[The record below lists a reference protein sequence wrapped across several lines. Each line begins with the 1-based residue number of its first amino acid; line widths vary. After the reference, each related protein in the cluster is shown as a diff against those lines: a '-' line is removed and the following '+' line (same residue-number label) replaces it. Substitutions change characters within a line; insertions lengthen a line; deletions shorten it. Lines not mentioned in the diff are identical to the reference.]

1 MKHKILNEF
10 ENGLAQL
17 AVVIMLIILMVQVI
31 GRYLFGYAPT
41 WIEEAARYL
50 FVWTTYAAACN
61 GVYHN
66 AHLKIDAAIKLYP
79 KCIRP
84 YVKYIGNLIFFIYA
98 VAVGV
103 FGVEFCQGIFK
114 AQQIS
119 ASLHIKMGY
128 VYSVI
133 PIFHFLMAVR
143 IVQLTIKMI
152 RHPDEYT
159 PEAELEAQIES
170 ETGKAGEN

>member
-1 MKHKILNEF
+1 MKYKILNEF
-10 ENGLAQL
+10 ENIIAQV
-17 AVVIMLIILMVQVI
+17 AVVIMLVILMVQVV
-31 GRYLFGYAPT
+31 GRYVFGYAPT

-66 AHLKIDAAIKLYP
+66 SHLKIDAAIKLYP
-79 KCIRP
+79 KPIRP
-84 YVKYIGNLIFFIYA
+84 YVKYIGNLVFFIYA
-98 VAVGV
+98 ITIGI
-103 FGVEFCQGIFK
+103 FGVEFCQGILS

-133 PIFHFLMAVR
+133 PIFHFLMAIRVL
-143 IVQLTIKMI
+143 QLTVKMI
-152 RHPDEYT
+152 RHPEQYT
-159 PEAELEAQIES
+159 PEAELESQIEN
-170 ETGKAGEN
+170 ETGKGGDK